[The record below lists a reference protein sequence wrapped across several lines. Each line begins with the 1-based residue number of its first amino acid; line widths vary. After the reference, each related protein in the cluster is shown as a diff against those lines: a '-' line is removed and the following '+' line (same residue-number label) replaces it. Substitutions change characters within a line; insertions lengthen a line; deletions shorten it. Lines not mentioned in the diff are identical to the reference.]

1 MTTAVAESEV
11 PRAAAPRRR
20 QTRPL
25 VHFVD
30 RLTTVVI
37 TVGGIMVI
45 VAVLGILVYLVSV
58 VVPLFRPARVLSTHQ
73 VNLWDGQTPKLLWLE
88 TDTHRTRIMT
98 LDQSGRAELFDLQS
112 GQRLAEQPLLP
123 ATARVTAFARP
134 LASDRVAFG
143 LASGH
148 VQIGRLRLGATGLEV
163 ELDDPV
169 LLNRPDV
176 PVVRLDYKH
185 SERREVFTA
194 LTADGELFWDEVTR
208 RRNVLT
214 GKVTLRVAKHQLPYD
229 PAPTLPDFLL
239 QNSQGDQ
246 VYLAWR
252 DGTVR
257 RYDLRRITEPVIAE
271 VADLTP
277 DGAELTD
284 LRFMFGDQSLIAT
297 DSRGGVVA
305 WFRVERPQANTTDG
319 YVLVPAHRPEP
330 HRAAV
335 RGVAISVRDKCFVT
349 GTVDGE
355 VFLRHMTSDRVL
367 LRKDLPD
374 GAVAQ
379 HVVLA
384 PRGDAVVA
392 LDDRGR
398 GWVWHVYN
406 PHPETTWRTLFGK
419 VWYEGYNEPTYT
431 WQSSSGTDD
440 FEPKF
445 SLVPLVFG
453 TMKATVYSMMFAVPI
468 ALLAAIYTSQFL
480 DKRLRPIIKSGIE
493 TMASLPSVVLGFVAA
508 LVLAPLVENWIVA
521 CLAVFAL
528 IPIVVLSAAFLWQM
542 IPPRIALR
550 YQGWPQF
557 VMLLALVLM
566 ALGAARHAGPLLE
579 IWLFAGDFKAWLDG
593 RVGTAVPGLAAAV
606 WPFAL
611 VLVAWLQHVGFSRYA
626 RARPVP
632 DSRWRMGIVE
642 LMRFVGVVVVGTL
655 VAYVAARVMASWGW
669 DLRGWWLGTYVQRN
683 TFVVGFVMG
692 FAVIPIIYTI
702 SEDALSSVP
711 EHLKSASLGCGA
723 TPWQTAVRVI
733 LPVAL
738 SGIFSAIMVGLGR
751 AVGETMIVVMA
762 AGNTP
767 LMDWNIFNGLRALS
781 ANIAVELPEAVKDST
796 LYRVLFLAA
805 LTLFV
810 VTFLI
815 NTVAEVIRQRFRRR
829 AYQL

>member
-1 MTTAVAESEV
+1 MATAVAESQA
-11 PRAAAPRRR
+11 PRAATPRRR
-20 QTRPL
+20 QTRPI
-25 VHFVD
+25 VHLVD
-30 RLTTVVI
+30 RLTTLVI
-37 TVGGIMVI
+37 TIGGVLVI

-58 VVPLFRPARVLSTHQ
+58 VLPLFRPARVEARKQFALFSETAP
-73 VNLWDGQTPKLLWLE
+73 TLLWFE
-88 TDTHRTRIMT
+88 ADIYRTRG
-98 LDQSGRAELFDLQS
+98 LFVEANGRAVLFDLTT
-112 GQRLAEQPLLP
+112 GQRVAERSLLP
-123 ATARVTAFARP
+123 PTASITAFARP

-148 VQIGRLRLGATGLEV
+148 VQMGRLRISGNSIEAT
-163 ELDDPV
+163 LDEPV
-169 LLNRPDV
+169 LLHRPNV

-194 LTADGELFWDEVTR
+194 MTAEGELFWDEVTR
-208 RRNVLT
+208 RVNVVT
-214 GKVTLRVAKHQLPYD
+214 GKVTVRVAKHQLPYER
-229 PAPTLPDFLL
+229 AETLPEFLL
-239 QNSQGDQ
+239 QNAQGDQ
-246 VYLAWR
+246 VFLAWR
-252 DGTVR
+252 DGTLR
-257 RYDLRRITEPVIAE
+257 RYDLRRISEPVAAE
-271 VADLTP
+271 VTDLTP
-277 DGAELTD
+277 DGAELTN
-284 LRFMFGDQSLIAT
+284 LRFMLGDQSLIAT
-297 DSRGGVVA
+297 DSRGDVKA
-305 WFRVERPQANTTDG
+305 WFRVERPGAGTADG
-319 YVLVPAHRPEP
+319 YVMVAAHDPEN
-330 HRAAV
+330 HRSHVTAV
-335 RGVAISVRDKCFVT
+335 DISMRDKCFVT

-355 VFLRHMTSDRVL
+355 LFLRHMTSDRVL
-367 LRKDLPD
+367 LRERVPD
-374 GAVAQ
+374 GAAVRHVA
-379 HVVLA
+379 LM
-384 PRGDAVVA
+384 PRGDGMVA
-392 LDDRGR
+392 LDAQGR
-398 GWVWHVYN
+398 CWVWHIHN

-445 SLVPLVFG
+445 SLVPLIFG

-508 LVLAPLVENWIVA
+508 LVLAPVVENWIVA
-521 CLAVFAL
+521 CLVVFAL
-528 IPIVVLSAAFLWQM
+528 IPVVVLGAAFLWQM
-542 IPPRIALR
+542 VPPRVTCR

-557 VMLLALVLM
+557 VLLIGLVMVALW
-566 ALGAARHAGPLLE
+566 AARHVGPWLE
-579 IWLFAGDFKAWLDG
+579 VTMFAGDFKAWLDG
-593 RVGTAVPGLAAAV
+593 RVGSPVPGLAAAA
-606 WPFAL
+606 WPFA
-611 VLVAWLQHVGFSRYA
+611 VAGVAWAQHSWWRRTALAAARSRA
-626 RARPVP
+626 G
-632 DSRWRMGIVE
+632 MGLTE
-642 LMRFVGVVVVGTL
+642 LGRFVAVLILGTL
-655 VAYVAARVMASWGW
+655 LAYGLGHIMAAWGW

-810 VTFLI
+810 ITFVV
-815 NTVAEVIRQRFRRR
+815 NTIAEIIRQRFRRR
-829 AYQL
+829 AFQL